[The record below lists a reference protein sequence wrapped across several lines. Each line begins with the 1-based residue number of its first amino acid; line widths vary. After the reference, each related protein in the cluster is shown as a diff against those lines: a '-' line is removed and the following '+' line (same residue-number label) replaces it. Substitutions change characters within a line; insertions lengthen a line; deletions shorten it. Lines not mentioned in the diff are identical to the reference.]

1 MSQDEVRAYWDGE
14 ASTFD
19 DEPDHGLTSDVA
31 RAAWWTLLSGLLPDP
46 PVRVADLGC
55 GTGSI
60 SLLLAEHGY
69 DVTGVDLSPRMIER
83 ARAKARTRGLDVSYC
98 VGDAGYPPWAPGA
111 LDVVFARHVVWA
123 LPQPRLAL
131 RRWAELL
138 VTDGRLVLVE
148 GRWTSGAGVAAVDL
162 RALIPD
168 SLRDVH
174 VVSLPQQALW
184 GKQTDD
190 ERYALSARRC

>member
-1 MSQDEVRAYWDGE
+1 
-14 ASTFD
+14 
-19 DEPDHGLTSDVA
+19 
-31 RAAWWTLLSGLLPDP
+31 
-46 PVRVADLGC
+46 
-55 GTGSI
+55 
-60 SLLLAEHGY
+60 
-69 DVTGVDLSPRMIER
+69 
-83 ARAKARTRGLDVSYC
+83 
-98 VGDAGYPPWAPGA
+98 
-111 LDVVFARHVVWA
+111 
-123 LPQPRLAL
+123 LAL

-190 ERYALSARRC
+190 ERYALLARRC

>member
-14 ASTFD
+14 ATTFD
-19 DEPDHGLTSDVA
+19 DEPDHGLTSDET
-31 RAAWWTLLSGLLPDP
+31 RAAWWALLSGLLPDP
-46 PVRVADLGC
+46 PARVADLGC

-69 DVTGVDLSPRMIER
+69 EVTGMDLSPRMIER
-83 ARAKARTRGLDVSYC
+83 ARAKARARGLRVSYC
-98 VGDAGYPPWAPGA
+98 VGDVGQPPWAPGA

-123 LPQPRLAL
+123 LPQPGLAL